1 MPGILETCQWLEQTS
16 WATGIRQS
24 LWLFPIIET
33 AHLFGIVLL
42 VAATTALD
50 LRLLGVSFQ
59 EHTVS
64 EMAGPL
70 SRWAW
75 AGFIIQLISGFLLFA
90 SEASK
95 LYINV
100 PFRIKMILLLVA
112 GANILFFHY
121 GVYRTVGKWDQ
132 SGAAPASAKIF
143 GVLSILLWFGI
154 VAAGR
159 WIAFVNN
166 YQ

>member
-1 MPGILETCQWLEQTS
+1 MPGILAICQSLEHTW
-16 WATGIRQS
+16 WATAIRQS
-24 LWLFPIIET
+24 LWMFPIIET
-33 AHLFGIVLL
+33 IHLFGIVLL

-50 LRLLGVSFQ
+50 LRLLNLSFKERSVSG
-59 EHTVS
+59 
-64 EMAGPL
+64 MAGPL
-70 SRWAW
+70 SLWAW

-95 LYINV
+95 LYANL
-100 PFRIKMILLLVA
+100 PFRIKMILIVVA

-121 GVYRTVGKWDQ
+121 GVYRTVDRWDA
-132 SGAAPASAKIF
+132 SAVAPAAAKVF

-159 WIAFVNN
+159 WIAFVST
-166 YQ
+166 YR

>member
-1 MPGILETCQWLEQTS
+1 M
-16 WATGIRQS
+16 R
-24 LWLFPIIET
+24 
-33 AHLFGIVLL
+33 
-42 VAATTALD
+42 
-50 LRLLGVSFQ
+50 
-59 EHTVS
+59 
-64 EMAGPL
+64 PL

-95 LYINV
+95 LYANL
-100 PFRIKMILLLVA
+100 PFRLKMILIVIA

-121 GVYRTVGKWDQ
+121 APIAPSTRWD
-132 SGAAPASAKIF
+132 ASAVAPVAARVF

-159 WIAFVNN
+159 WIAFVAT
-166 YQ
+166 YR